1 MAFYSFNELR
11 SRQGLFNFSLTGRG
25 CGKSFGAKLIGI
37 KDYLK
42 SKSKTGVGQQWIYVR
57 RYDSELDNRS
67 QFFDDISNSEF
78 FNDYE
83 FKVHGYQG
91 FIRPKQID
99 EETGEY
105 VESSLNSNEWELMMY
120 FIPLSVSLKFKS
132 TAYPLVTK
140 IFFDEF
146 IIDKGAMRYLRNEVE
161 VFLDLFETVARK
173 RDNVD
178 AFFLAN
184 SVSLVNPYFS
194 YFKVYPHP
202 RKRFTSAMN
211 GLVQVELFTN
221 DDFIAEKK
229 NTRFGRL
236 IDGTQ
241 YGAYA
246 IENQSLRDNT
256 SFIIRRPQAQA
267 KFQGSFIIEGIEIGV
282 WAFDSLG
289 LFYID
294 RKIDND
300 SKERYNI
307 TDADHK
313 PDLKQISLM
322 KNNLM
327 AIKLKAAQGKGL
339 IYYNN
344 LEIQDLFKSVLKYI

>member
-1 MAFYSFNELR
+1 MAFYSYNELR
-11 SRQGLFNFSLTGRG
+11 SRQGLFNFILSNRG
-25 CGKSFGAKLIGI
+25 GGKTFGAKLIGI

-42 SKSKTGVGQQWIYVR
+42 KGQQWIYVR

-91 FIRPKQID
+91 FIRPKEID
-99 EETGEY
+99 EATGEY
-105 VESSLNSNEWELMMY
+105 IDASLNSNEWELMMY

-146 IIDKGAMRYLRNEVE
+146 IIDKGSMRYLRNEVE

-184 SVSLVNPYFS
+184 NVSLVNPYFT
-194 YFKVYPHP
+194 YFKLYPNP
-202 RKRFTSAMN
+202 RRRFSTGMD
-211 GLVQVELFTN
+211 GLVQVELFT
-221 DDFIAEKK
+221 DEDFIHEKK
-229 NTRFGRL
+229 ATRFGRL
-236 IDGTQ
+236 IDGTV
-241 YGAYA
+241 YGNYA

-256 SFIIRRPQAQA
+256 AFICKRPQGQG
-267 KFQGSFIIEGIEIGV
+267 KFLGSFIVEGIEIGV
-282 WAFDSLG
+282 WAFDELAMY
-289 LFYID
+289 YID
-294 RKIDND
+294 RKIDKD
-300 SKERYNI
+300 SKERYTI
-307 TDADHK
+307 TDSDHK

-327 AIKLKAAQGKGL
+327 AIRLKQSQGKGL
-339 IYYNN
+339 IFYNN
-344 LEIQDLFKSVLKYI
+344 LEIQELFKSVMKYI